1 MNQNEF
7 KRSNVYFSARET
19 PGEKFPQICG
29 LKKLG
34 SSAVS
39 GKPNSDYKYLYSS
52 LDYYFK
58 RKNVHFSVSAQET
71 PGENIPTDL
80 QLEKAK
86 LLCRFRQAKQ

>member
-39 GKPNSDYKYLYSS
+39 GKTK
-52 LDYYFK
+52 
-58 RKNVHFSVSAQET
+58 QW
-71 PGENIPTDL
+71 L
-80 QLEKAK
+80 QIFIFVTW
-86 LLCRFRQAKQ
+86 LLF